1 MEDREVV
8 KMWGK
13 FFLALITK
21 AAAAWF
27 ILLAAAGLYWVFT
40 NGF

>member
-13 FFLALITK
+13 FFLALMVK
-21 AAAAWF
+21 VVAACF
-27 ILLAAAGLYWVFT
+27 MLLAVAGLYWVFI
-40 NGF
+40 GRF